1 MSRKPLVQN
10 NLDAQSDDT
19 TNNVLTIE
27 TIPFNVS
34 NDEMVRETRK
44 DRILSVIY
52 DCLLKGREFPLSAEF
67 LAYARVND
75 QLNIDKECVLEAN
88 RIIVPNK
95 LKDKVLQMLHSEHMG
110 ISKTKNIA
118 RYYVWYPKI
127 DEDIDC
133 LVKSCEPC

>member
-1 MSRKPLVQN
+1 
-10 NLDAQSDDT
+10 
-19 TNNVLTIE
+19 
-27 TIPFNVS
+27 
-34 NDEMVRETRK
+34 MVRETRK

-52 DCLLKGREFPLSAEF
+52 DCLLKGREFPQSAEF

-118 RYYVWYPKI
+118 RYYVLYPKI